1 MDWWVWVLVIV
12 VVGVVA
18 VGVWW
23 SSGRTPKVPEHGEH
37 RPGNRN
43 QWGSK
48 DGTIGGGSG
57 SV

>member
-23 SSGRTPKVPEHGEH
+23 SSGRTPKPRDHGKG
-37 RPGNRN
+37 RQPGQLDNR
-43 QWGSK
+43 GLS
-48 DGTIGGGSG
+48 
-57 SV
+57 

>member
-23 SSGRTPKVPEHGEH
+23 SSGRTPEAP
-37 RPGNRN
+37 
-43 QWGSK
+43 
-48 DGTIGGGSG
+48 
-57 SV
+57 